1 MKKIKI
7 AIAKFI
13 GWLMTRKGLRWTIRP
28 VLKAMLW
35 HRRRNAGHSFIK
47 QKAKIYRVL
56 TVTPGR
62 RRAWVE
68 SSAGII
74 KKPLGSISA
83 YLLAENSEYNRN
95 RYLQFMQTKARA

>member
-13 GWLMTRKGLRWTIRP
+13 GWLMTRRGLRWTIRP

-35 HRRRNAGHSFIK
+35 HRRRKAAGSLIRT
-47 QKAKIYRVL
+47 KAKIYRVL
-56 TVTPGR
+56 TITPGR
-62 RRAWVE
+62 HRAWVE

-74 KKPLGSISA
+74 KKPLGSIPA
-83 YLLAENSEYNRN
+83 HLLAECAGYSRNEYLR
-95 RYLQFMQTKARA
+95 FMQAKS